1 MKQPRTFAEVAAAV
15 VDDLTWSDPMF
26 VWGYMR
32 GHLDSLDVLG
42 IDTNPDPD
50 PEWLT
55 SFLDRQRAEVRRRRE
70 YDRPPKTAQQI
81 AAEVTW
87 SWRQA
92 ERQVG

>member
-1 MKQPRTFAEVAAAV
+1 MTHPRTFAEVAAAV
-15 VDDLTWSDPMF
+15 VDDLTWSNPMF

-55 SFLDRQRAEVRRRRE
+55 SYLDQQRAAVARQRE
-70 YDRPPKTAQQI
+70 YRTPARTAQQI
-81 AAEVTW
+81 RAEVAW